1 MVKWNGIPFLEIS
14 SLPLPWVPQP
24 HEPLK
29 SLYLSFVPSPF
40 SVTCCLTHTL
50 CPFLEEAPR
59 EDPVASARPQRP
71 ELRLSPRPRDPGA
84 RPRDPPPPQPEPHL
98 PLPAGLLCVQ
108 RAVSGNRAHLPAAA
122 GVEMPAPAQRWS
134 QSPRMQDA
142 DKKTRSPSPLSETA
156 AKKKPGGL
164 SKHIHQLPCRDL
176 IWI

>member
-14 SLPLPWVPQP
+14 SFPLPWVPQP

-84 RPRDPPPPQPEPHL
+84 RPRGTLL
-98 PLPAGLLCVQ
+98 P
-108 RAVSGNRAHLPAAA
+108 
-122 GVEMPAPAQRWS
+122 
-134 QSPRMQDA
+134 
-142 DKKTRSPSPLSETA
+142 RSPSLTCRSRLGCSASSGLLVGTAPTSLRRLEWKCQPQRSAGHSPQECKTRTKKRALRRLSPRLQQRKSLEGFPNTSTNCHV
-156 AKKKPGGL
+156 GT
-164 SKHIHQLPCRDL
+164 
-176 IWI
+176 